1 MAKRLFDIIF
11 SICILIILSP
21 VFIITALLIKLTSSG
36 AIFFTQTRL
45 GKNVKPFKIY
55 KFRTMVDKSDIGSNN
70 LTLSDDQR
78 ITKIGKI
85 LRKYKLDE
93 LPQFVNV
100 LKGEMSIVGPRPDVP
115 EYYDLQNPVHRKV
128 LSIKPGLT
136 CFAGIKYSLTKV
148 QEAEILAQSESPE
161 QVYIKKIFP
170 DKMALN
176 LKYIQEQGEV
186 TYAELKSTC
195 VSQFSCK
202 SKTSGS
208 IGASVTILKD
218 DGYIKIEGRGDSKR
232 LTFIKAK

>member
-161 QVYIKKIFP
+161 EVYIKKIFP

-176 LKYIQEQGEV
+176 LKYIQEQSFISD
-186 TYAELKSTC
+186 LKIIFQTIYYLFKTIC
-195 VSQFSCK
+195 KFPYRSQ
-202 SKTSGS
+202 
-208 IGASVTILKD
+208 ILQ
-218 DGYIKIEGRGDSKR
+218 I
-232 LTFIKAK
+232 